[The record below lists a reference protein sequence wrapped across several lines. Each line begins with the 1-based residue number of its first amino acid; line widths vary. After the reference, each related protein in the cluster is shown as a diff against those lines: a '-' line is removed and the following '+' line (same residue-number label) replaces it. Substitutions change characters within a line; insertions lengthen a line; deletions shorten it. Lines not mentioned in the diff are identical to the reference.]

1 MTAPAPAYHFLS
13 LCLLYPQTDW
23 LLHLQEAAAAT
34 NLPWPAELVTLAESE
49 SLETLQI
56 EHTRLFVNSA
66 EGISCP
72 PYEAAYVDGH
82 LLTATTAAVADAYAR
97 WGLEHSLEMA
107 DFLPVELQFVAYL
120 SELAARSPLPQ
131 DRAAIEEARRR
142 FESEHLRPWLPRFAA
157 DLQQHARLAFYRE
170 VGQRLANLAESVS

>member
-13 LCLLYPQTDW
+13 LCLLYPQAGW
-23 LLHLQEAAAAT
+23 LSPLRETAAAT
-34 NLPWPAELVTLAESE
+34 GLPWPAELVALAEAE
-49 SLETLQI
+49 PLERLQI

-66 EGISCP
+66 EGVPCP

-82 LLTATTAAVADAYAR
+82 LLTATTAAVAAAYAR
-97 WGLEHSLEMA
+97 WGLEHSLETA

-120 SELAARSPLPQ
+120 SELAAQTTLPE

-142 FESEHLRPWLPRFAA
+142 FQAEHLRPWLPRFAA
-157 DLQQHARLAFYRE
+157 DLQQHARLTFYRE
-170 VGQRLANLAESVS
+170 VGRQLAALNP